1 MKDKYEAFLF
11 GFAVASI
18 IWCVVWAYVVGQIT

>member
-1 MKDKYEAFLF
+1 MKERYKDFLF
-11 GFAVASI
+11 GFAISSI

>member
-1 MKDKYEAFLF
+1 MKKYKDFLL
-11 GFAVASI
+11 GFAIASR

>member
-1 MKDKYEAFLF
+1 MSKYKDFLF
-11 GFAVASI
+11 GFAIASI